1 MNIGDNGNLRR
12 NIRLYTEVFLR
23 FINDTVPKNYAS
35 AKVALFCIYFCKK
48 YTCTYGNEYFR

>member
-23 FINDTVPKNYAS
+23 FINDTVPKNYANV
-35 AKVALFCIYFCKK
+35 KVALFCIYFYIFLQKI
-48 YTCTYGNEYFR
+48 YMYILQ